1 VERVGAVPSHPQVGA
16 GIQWLPVIIQ
26 LTAALLDMPAR
37 SRAVAT
43 MPARAPKPTSLGLRQ
58 SGKVA

>member
-1 VERVGAVPSHPQVGA
+1 VGA

-43 MPARAPKPTSLGLRQ
+43 MPARAPKFTSLGLRQ